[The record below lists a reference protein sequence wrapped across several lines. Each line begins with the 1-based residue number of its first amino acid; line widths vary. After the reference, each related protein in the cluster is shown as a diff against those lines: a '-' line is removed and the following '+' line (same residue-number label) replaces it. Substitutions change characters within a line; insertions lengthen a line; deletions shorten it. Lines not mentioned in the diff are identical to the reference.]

1 MAGYKDRYEER
12 AMPRRRVLKPVLNVE
27 ASDILDELN
36 NTVRIVRR
44 LPNSMKY
51 KLRRKIN
58 MLKQMYENYELYGE
72 EMPEEKLDEMRG
84 EAEKLIALL
93 RAYR

>member
-1 MAGYKDRYEER
+1 MAGYKDGYIQR
-12 AMPRRRVLKPVLNVE
+12 ANPRRRELKPILNVE
-27 ASDILDELN
+27 ASDILYELN
-36 NTVRIVRR
+36 TAADTARR

-51 KLRRKIN
+51 KLGRKMN
-58 MLKQMYENYELYGE
+58 MLKQMYDNYELYDE
-72 EMPEEKLDEMRG
+72 KMPEEKLDEMRG